1 MGMHDPSRQGRFR
14 PRRAELT
21 AESGGK
27 LRGRTRR
34 GGTICPALGCAA
46 VNHVVPAD
54 GLPLRS
60 APMQPLPTVD
70 PSTPSDTLSAGADS
84 SDTPS
89 PAAAGSGG
97 LRLSEYV
104 GYALGDTASNL
115 FFQTFNIFLTY
126 YYLDVWGLAAG
137 SVAMMMLLVRFTDAV
152 SDPIMG
158 IIADRTKTRWG
169 KFRPYLLWMAVPY
182 GVSGYLIFANPDLD
196 GSGKLVYAYATY
208 TLMLLAYTAINV
220 PYSSLL
226 GVLSPSSRTRTV
238 ASSFRF
244 VGAFGGGLMVS
255 LLVRPLVKALGGGEE
270 VQGFQLTMAIFAVV
284 SVLLFWITF
293 ATTKERV
300 TPPPGQT
307 SHLMGEL
314 KELVHN
320 RPWLILLAVAVFS
333 TSFIAMRSGSTLFYF
348 KYIVGDDGS
357 PILFGQLDRSTIF
370 LASGMASMMLGT
382 ACLGVFARARDKRT
396 LAMTLTLITAASFAV
411 FYFLPADNF
420 GLLLAVN
427 AVGTFC
433 MGPTSALVWAM
444 YADVADYGEWKFG
457 RRSTGLV
464 YSASLFALKTGTMIA
479 GALLPLFLDYFGF
492 VRNVA
497 QTSDSLLGIA
507 LAFSVLPGIFAALK
521 AAAIWVYP
529 LRQPEVESIERELAA
544 RRASAVVT

>member
-1 MGMHDPSRQGRFR
+1 
-14 PRRAELT
+14 
-21 AESGGK
+21 
-27 LRGRTRR
+27 
-34 GGTICPALGCAA
+34 
-46 VNHVVPAD
+46 
-54 GLPLRS
+54 
-60 APMQPLPTVD
+60 MQPLSNVD
-70 PSTPSDTLSAGADS
+70 PSTPAD
-84 SDTPS
+84 P
-89 PAAAGSGG
+89 PAAVSGTTRSAAPAAEG
-97 LRLSEYV
+97 LRLREYV
-104 GYALGDTASNL
+104 GYAFGDTASNL

-137 SVAMMMLLVRFTDAV
+137 AVAMMMLVVRFTDAV
-152 SDPIMG
+152 SDVVMG
-158 IIADRTKTRWG
+158 VIADRTETRWG

-182 GVSGYLIFANPDLD
+182 GVTGYLIFANPDLD
-196 GSGKLVYAYATY
+196 ATGKLIYAYVTY
-208 TLMLLAYTAINV
+208 GLMLLAYTGINV

-255 LLVRPLVKALGGGEE
+255 LLVRPLVKELGGGDE
-270 VQGFQLTMAIFAVV
+270 VVGFQSTMAIFAVV

-300 TPPPGQT
+300 RPPVGQT

-314 KELVHN
+314 KELANN
-320 RPWLILLAVAVFS
+320 RPWLILLFGAVFS
-333 TSFIAMRSGSTLFYF
+333 TTFIAMRSGSTLFYF
-348 KYIVGDDGS
+348 KYVAGDDGA
-357 PILFGQLDRSTIF
+357 PILFGQLDKSTLF

-382 ACLGVFARARDKRT
+382 ACLGVFARARDKRS
-396 LAMTLTLITAASFAV
+396 LAIVLTLITAASFAA
-411 FYFLPADNF
+411 FYFLPVDSF
-420 GLLLAVN
+420 GLQLAVN

-479 GALLPLFLDYFGF
+479 GALLPLFLDFFGF

-497 QTSDSLLGIA
+497 QTESSLLGIA
-507 LAFSVLPGIFAALK
+507 LAFSILPGIFAALK
-521 AAAIWVYP
+521 AAAIWLYP
-529 LRQPEVESIERELAA
+529 LRQPEVDRIERELAA
-544 RRASAVVT
+544 RRASAVAV